1 MRFTLPLPPR
11 GLLLLPWI
19 LPLASCTGTRQF
31 PPPMPP
37 LVKSC
42 IVEDSAWQPLE
53 LRGSVASEG
62 RLKLGFKTP
71 GILSSLLVREGDV
84 VRAGQVLAGLDGI
97 DARTQLQSAK
107 ATLDRVRRE
116 AERAERLAA
125 EGVLPAN
132 DRADAR
138 NRLEDAEAQWRLA
151 QDGMSRTRLVAPAT
165 GTVYQRLAEPGEAMA
180 AGSTVLILDTTER
193 PVIRAGVTE
202 RELARLRTGQ
212 EAVLLPEDG
221 TAPFKGRIRSLGAA
235 PGASD
240 GLYAIEVLPERL
252 DLRPGTL
259 LKVRIE
265 GHGDPGTMRIPFP
278 ALVHRQDRDFV
289 YVIEGRGPDCSV
301 KARPVDVAKTDG
313 RDVLL
318 RQGLKAS
325 ERIVA
330 EGAFFLE
337 DGQAVRILE

>member
-1 MRFTLPLPPR
+1 MHFTLPYLPP
-11 GLLLLPWI
+11 GLLLLGI
-19 LPLASCTGTRQF
+19 LPLVSCTGTRES
-31 PPPMPP
+31 PPPEAP
-37 LVKSC
+37 LVKVFT
-42 IVEDSAWQPLE
+42 VEDRARQALE

-62 RLKLGFKTP
+62 RLKLGFKAP
-71 GILSSLLVREGDV
+71 GILGSLQVREGDMI
-84 VRAGQVLAGLDGI
+84 RAGQVLAVLDGI

-107 ATLDRVRRE
+107 AALDRVRRD

-138 NRLEDAEAQWRLA
+138 NQLEAAEAQWRLA
-151 QDGMSRTRLVAPAT
+151 QDGMNRTRLVAPAA
-165 GTVYQRLAEPGEAMA
+165 GTIFQRLAEPGETIA

-212 EAVLLPEDG
+212 EALLLPEDG
-221 TAPFKGRIRSLGAA
+221 TPPFKGRVRSLGAA

-240 GLYAIEVLPERL
+240 GLYAMEVLPERL

-259 LKVRIE
+259 LKVHVE
-265 GHGDPGTMRIPFP
+265 GQGDPGTMCIPFP

-289 YVIEGRGPDCSV
+289 YLIEGRGPDCSV
-301 KARPVDVAKTDG
+301 KARPVDVAKIDG
-313 RDVLL
+313 RGVLL
-318 RQGLKAS
+318 RQGLKPG